1 MVNRTQVLVLLAAVM
16 IIGAASHR
24 VLPDT
29 NPGQRSLLN
38 LHEVSAESTA
48 RQRILEEL
56 EEVHQLRERML
67 QEGILLG
74 TSMLQLKTTKCC
86 TNCCIW
92 PRLKECCLS

>member
-24 VLPDT
+24 VLPADT
-29 NPGQRSLLN
+29 NPAQRSLLN
-38 LHEVSAESTA
+38 LHELSAESTE

-86 TNCCIW
+86 TSC
-92 PRLKECCLS
+92 